1 LRSEPAALDLHL
13 APAHRRS
20 AFVTLHRLYA
30 AFRKSADGKI
40 VVLKNDDGTIQ
51 VEGIASSEAV
61 DAQGEVVKSSAIAKA
76 LPEYMKFPALREMH
90 QPLAAGKT
98 IAADV
103 AEDGCTYITAKV
115 VDPVAIKKVEEGVY
129 AGFSI
134 GGSVPPG
141 GRSKDNP
148 KIIEQIKLVEISLV
162 DRPANPEAVFTLVK
176 VEEPPAAAPP
186 TVTEP
191 PKPGETTVA
200 APKTRKGMFT
210 VGWAAELCQQLAS
223 LASDTQWEAD
233 YEGDDS
239 KIPGRLKTMCVELCD
254 ILKDLVA
261 EEADEL
267 VAAKGTEAVA
277 LLAAPGTLKRTEKLA
292 VLARAILS
300 ATGKKPPEL
309 PELVELRKRV
319 EAAESATAQAGDAL
333 RKVTGER
340 NDLHKKHADALL
352 ALKAKG
358 VPRDPKFIESVAKV
372 EALEAALAEAT
383 DATEKAGDALRKT
396 LKERDDLKKRVDVLE
411 AALSVNADEA
421 KKRLEDVVDE
431 RDELQ
436 KQRDTAITELAKANV
451 VLKTKGALK
460 TVPVDKAA
468 DVDPVDK
475 NESKPPEGTKDRAE
489 YELRKVHARGP
500 RPLAL
505 GSMTASGSKQ

>member
-1 LRSEPAALDLHL
+1 M
-13 APAHRRS
+13 
-20 AFVTLHRLYA
+20 TLHRLYA

-186 TVTEP
+186 AVTEP

-292 VLARAILS
+292 VLARAVLS

-319 EAAESATAQAGDAL
+319 EEAESATKQAGEAL
-333 RKVTGER
+333 KKSTAER

-358 VPRDPKFIESVAKV
+358 VPRDPKFVESVAKV
-372 EALEAALAEAT
+372 EALESALKEAQ
-383 DATEKAGDALRKT
+383 DATEAAGEALRKT
-396 LKERDDLKKRVDVLE
+396 MVERDGLKVERDQLSAAVDVNAKHAKEQLE
-411 AALSVNADEA
+411 AVAE
-421 KKRLEDVVDE
+421 E
-431 RDELQ
+431 RDGLQ
-436 KQRDTAITELAKANV
+436 SQLVEKITELAKANV
-451 VLKTKGALK
+451 ILKTKGVLK
-460 TVPVDKAA
+460 VVPVTKEH

-475 NESKPPEGTKDRAE
+475 NESKPPEGTPERAL
-489 YELRKVHARGP
+489 YELKKVQARGG
-500 RPLAL
+500 RPLTL
-505 GSMTASGSKQ
+505 GGLPPASQEQAR